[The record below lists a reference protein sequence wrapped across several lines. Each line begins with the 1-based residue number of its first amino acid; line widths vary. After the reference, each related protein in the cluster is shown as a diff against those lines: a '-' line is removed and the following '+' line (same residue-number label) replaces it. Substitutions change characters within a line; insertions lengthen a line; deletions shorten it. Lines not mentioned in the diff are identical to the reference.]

1 MCNQF
6 QLPSLAEIKKYLAND
21 LNLPLIKPASNLPQN
36 QNIFPKGI
44 APVLVYTD
52 NQLQLLPKSWGYPSP
67 YDHKK
72 VVFNARVERFFEE
85 KHSMWDSS
93 FAKSRCIII
102 ASQFFESGHDTY
114 EAGNEHRYH
123 ERFSFKNANAALTLI
138 AGIYQKD
145 YFSMVTTKPNAS
157 YAPVHDR
164 MPLVL
169 QAAELRQWLFQ
180 NFSSLVDRS
189 QLSLNSVK
197 LPPKK

>member
-6 QLPSLAEIKKYLAND
+6 QLPSLAEIKKYLVND
-21 LNLPLIKPASNLPQN
+21 LNLPLVEPASNLPQN
-36 QNIFPKGI
+36 QGIFPKGI

-123 ERFSFKNANAALTLI
+123 ERFSFKNANTALTLI

-145 YFSMVTTKPNAS
+145 HFSMVTTKPNAS

>member
-6 QLPSLAEIKKYLAND
+6 QLPSLAEIKKYLVND
-21 LNLPLIKPASNLPQN
+21 LNLPLVEPASNLPQN
-36 QNIFPKGI
+36 QSIFPKGI

-145 YFSMVTTKPNAS
+145 HFSMVTTKPNAS

>member
-21 LNLPLIKPASNLPQN
+21 LNLPLIEPASNLPQN

-44 APVLVYTD
+44 ASVLVYTD

-123 ERFSFKNANAALTLI
+123 ERFSFKNANTALTLI

-145 YFSMVTTKPNAS
+145 HFSMVTTKPNAS

>member
-21 LNLPLIKPASNLPQN
+21 LNLPLIEPASNLPQN

-189 QLSLNSVK
+189 QLCLNSVK

>member
-21 LNLPLIKPASNLPQN
+21 LNLPLIEPASNLPQN
-36 QNIFPKGI
+36 QNIFPKGL
-44 APVLVYTD
+44 APVLVYAD

-102 ASQFFESGHDTY
+102 ASQFFEFGHDTY

-123 ERFSFKNANAALTLI
+123 EHFSFKNANAALTLI

>member
-6 QLPSLAEIKKYLAND
+6 QLPSLAEIKKYLVND
-21 LNLPLIKPASNLPQN
+21 LNLPLVEPASNLPQN

-52 NQLQLLPKSWGYPSP
+52 NQLQLLLKSWGYPSP

-72 VVFNARVERFFEE
+72 VVFNARIERFFEE
-85 KHSMWDSS
+85 KRSMWDSS
-93 FAKSRCIII
+93 FAKSRCIIV
-102 ASQFFESGHDTY
+102 ASQFFESGHNTY
-114 EAGNEHRYH
+114 SAENGHTYH
-123 ERFSFKNANAALTLI
+123 ERFSFKNANGALTLI

-145 YFSMVTTKPNAS
+145 HFSMVTTKPNAS

>member
-21 LNLPLIKPASNLPQN
+21 LNLPLIEPASNLPQN

-114 EAGNEHRYH
+114 EAGN
-123 ERFSFKNANAALTLI
+123 
-138 AGIYQKD
+138 
-145 YFSMVTTKPNAS
+145 
-157 YAPVHDR
+157 
-164 MPLVL
+164 
-169 QAAELRQWLFQ
+169 
-180 NFSSLVDRS
+180 
-189 QLSLNSVK
+189 
-197 LPPKK
+197 

>member
-6 QLPSLAEIKKYLAND
+6 QLPSLAEIKKYLVND
-21 LNLPLIKPASNLPQN
+21 LNLPLVEPASNLPQN

-72 VVFNARVERFFEE
+72 VVFNARIERFFEE
-85 KHSMWDSS
+85 KRSMWDSS
-93 FAKSRCIII
+93 FAKSRCIIV
-102 ASQFFESGHDTY
+102 ASQFFESGHNTY

-123 ERFSFKNANAALTLI
+123 ERFSFKSANAALTLI

-145 YFSMVTTKPNAS
+145 HFSMVTTKPNAS

-164 MPLVL
+164 MPLVI
-169 QAAELRQWLFQ
+169 QADELRQWLFQ

-189 QLSLNSVK
+189 QLQLDSVK
-197 LPPKK
+197 LTPKK

>member
-21 LNLPLIKPASNLPQN
+21 LNLPLIEPASNLPQN

-114 EAGNEHRYH
+114 EAGNH

-145 YFSMVTTKPNAS
+145 HFSMVTTKPNAS

>member
-21 LNLPLIKPASNLPQN
+21 LNLPLIEPASNLPQN

-138 AGIYQKD
+138 AGIYRKD